1 MELNTKR
8 KRVRRKKRKRRKKRR
23 KGKKIEKEMRKEKK
37 ERNAKNWKI
46 SPPWPK
52 ELLTATDARDH
63 HGIETAEILVVKGKN
78 CYLKSFLFQNYD
90 SGEGNYLI
98 KVHFMTAKF

>member
-1 MELNTKR
+1 MEQSLKQITNHNFFNYFLKVMELNTKR

-78 CYLKSFLFQNYD
+78 CYFC
-90 SGEGNYLI
+90 
-98 KVHFMTAKF
+98 